1 MEWWSQETF
10 PVLQYSSTSSL
21 QSSTTPLLQSSQM
34 HFPDGVLSTP
44 VIVTSGVA
52 AIGGVAYGLRRIEY
66 ERIPRVA
73 VLAAAF
79 FAASL
84 IHVPIGPTSSHLLLN
99 GMMGVLI
106 GWAAFP
112 ALLVALLL
120 QAVFFGFG
128 GFTSLGANVVL
139 MATPAVIVF
148 YLFGDRIQRAQSP
161 RKLFTLGML
170 TGITA
175 IALTA
180 LLGSGLLLLSGKEFL
195 GAVTAIGLAHIPVAM
210 IEGFVTGA
218 MLSFLHRVRPELIHD
233 KNNV

>member
-1 MEWWSQETF
+1 
-10 PVLQYSSTSSL
+10 
-21 QSSTTPLLQSSQM
+21 M

-44 VIVTSGVA
+44 VVITSGVA
-52 AIGGVAYGLRRIEY
+52 AVGGVAYGLRTIDY
-66 ERIPRVA
+66 DRIPRIA

-128 GFTSLGANVVL
+128 GFTSLGANVLL
-139 MATPAVIVF
+139 MATPAILVY
-148 YLFGDRIQRAQSP
+148 YLFGKQIQKTPSA
-161 RKLFTLGML
+161 KGLFSIGLLAGMS
-170 TGITA
+170 A
-175 IALTA
+175 IIVTA
-180 LLGSGLLLLSGKEFL
+180 LLGSGLLFLSGKEFV
-195 GAVTAIGLAHIPVAM
+195 GAVVAILLAHIPIAI

-218 MLSFLHRVRPELIHD
+218 ILSFLHKVRPDILGTG
-233 KNNV
+233 